1 MHNPQK
7 NCNYAAKTVKINYAK
22 ENVVKVKMRR
32 QKGPAAGTRAS
43 GRPLHGVCFKI
54 VFAGRN
60 TGFGPQSPGFSRE
73 LCKKY
78 SRCKAA
84 LSSSADE
91 DSYGAVFADF

>member
-1 MHNPQK
+1 MIILYVVNIQANTIMMQK
-7 NCNYAAKTVKINYAK
+7 NK
-22 ENVVKVKMRR
+22 
-32 QKGPAAGTRAS
+32 
-43 GRPLHGVCFKI
+43 
-54 VFAGRN
+54 
-60 TGFGPQSPGFSRE
+60 